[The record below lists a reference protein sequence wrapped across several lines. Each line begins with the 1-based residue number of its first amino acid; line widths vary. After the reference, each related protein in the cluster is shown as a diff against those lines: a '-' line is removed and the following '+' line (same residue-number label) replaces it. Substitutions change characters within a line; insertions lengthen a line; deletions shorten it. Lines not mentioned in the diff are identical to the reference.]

1 LAAVCDPID
10 EPELYLRTAEDSGMK
25 IRYVVDT
32 HIHADHIS
40 GGRRLAEMTGARYV
54 LHASCGAGY
63 EFSPVED
70 GGNLDLGN
78 VQVRVLHTPGH
89 TPEHISL
96 LVTDKTR
103 GPEPWFLLSGH
114 TLMVGDLGRT
124 ELASSA
130 EQGARSLFETIQ
142 KLKSLPDYLEVL
154 PGAYSGSVC
163 GRSLSGKPMSTIGFE
178 RRFNKAFHIDEKDEF
193 VRHMMQNIPTPPV
206 CRSGLGNR
214 RPQEGVGSR
223 LASRSSCSVHHY
235 SCQSLVLV
243 RCGQRA
249 AWRQSGIVLVDDG
262 DYESGLTRRR
272 WAAHL
277 SGHSR
282 RAVAGRTA
290 QAGVAGSPGE
300 QAAKI
305 RATK

>member
-1 LAAVCDPID
+1 MAAVCDPID
-10 EPELYLRTAEDSGMK
+10 EPELYLRTAEESGMK

-32 HIHADHIS
+32 HVHADHIS
-40 GGRRLAEMTGARYV
+40 GGLKLAEMTGARYV
-54 LHASCGAGY
+54 LHASSGAGY
-63 EFSPVED
+63 EFFRVED
-70 GGNLDLGN
+70 GDNLDLGN
-78 VQVRVLHTPGH
+78 VQIRVLHTPGH

-178 RRFNKAFHIDEKDEF
+178 RRFNKAFQIEDEDEF
-193 VRHMMQNIPTPPV
+193 VRHMTQNIPTPPPEAAKV
-206 CRSGLGNR
+206 
-214 RPQEGVGSR
+214 
-223 LASRSSCSVHHY
+223 
-235 SCQSLVLV
+235 
-243 RCGQRA
+243 RA
-249 AWRQSGIVLVDDG
+249 ANLG
-262 DYESGLTRRR
+262 
-272 WAAHL
+272 
-277 SGHSR
+277 
-282 RAVAGRTA
+282 AVAR
-290 QAGVAGSPGE
+290 GSE
-300 QAAKI
+300 
-305 RATK
+305 